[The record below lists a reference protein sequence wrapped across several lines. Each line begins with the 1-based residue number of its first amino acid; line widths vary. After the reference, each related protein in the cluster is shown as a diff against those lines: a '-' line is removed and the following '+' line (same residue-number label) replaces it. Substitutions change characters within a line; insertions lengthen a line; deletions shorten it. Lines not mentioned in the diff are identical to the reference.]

1 MASEDF
7 DQRIR
12 ETFDNHTPPVE
23 GDWRKMRAALAAA
36 SGGASVGVVR
46 AKWTGIAAGVVAGV
60 GIIASYAG
68 RNDQNEVPQPT
79 RPLTENVAAP
89 STEVSAQEAV
99 KGREPST
106 EVVRPVKKVQPAR
119 AAQAPPD
126 TKEVPSTPAMS
137 ENKPNSAVDAP
148 VDALILRSDVREACV
163 GTEVAFN
170 LEGDWTTGS
179 ILWNFGDGGFSNE
192 KAPKHVFEKPGK
204 YDITITV
211 RSPSNGAMRTT
222 TVEDM
227 ISIRSRPQADLHWSM
242 TPKGAQGEVE
252 VRLIDA
258 SIDATSSAFL
268 RGKEDVK
275 SGILRLNS
283 PGKTSLTAVAKNEF
297 GCSDERTEMLTVGT
311 REDLDMPLTFSAV
324 GDGKTGGLLPRGLS
338 KTPFVFTVYGGDGKV
353 VFTTTDA
360 RKGWTG
366 RLANNQPAERGSSFT
381 WTCVREIQP
390 GRPSFFSGRVTIE

>member
-12 ETFDNHTPPVE
+12 KSFDNHTPVVE

-36 SGGASVGVVR
+36 SGGASIGVAR
-46 AKWTGIAAGVVAGV
+46 AKWTGIAAGVVAGI
-60 GIIASYAG
+60 GIIASYTG
-68 RNDQNEVPQPT
+68 RNDQNKVSQPT
-79 RPLTENVAAP
+79 RPQTETVAAP
-89 STEVSAQEAV
+89 STEVSVQEV
-99 KGREPST
+99 VQRHERST
-106 EVVRPVKKVQPAR
+106 EVVRPVKKVLPAR
-119 AAQAPPD
+119 ATQSPPD
-126 TKEVPSTPAMS
+126 TKVVLNSPATP
-137 ENKPNSAVDAP
+137 ENRPNSAVDVP
-148 VDALILRSDVREACV
+148 GDALVLRSDVREACV
-163 GTEVAFN
+163 GTEVSFS

-179 ILWNFGDGGFSNE
+179 VLWNFGDGGFSNE

-227 ISIRSRPQADLHWSM
+227 ISIRSRPQADLHWSL

-268 RGKEDVK
+268 RGEEELK
-275 SGILRLNS
+275 SGVLRLNS
-283 PGKTSLTAVAKNEF
+283 PGKTLLTAVAKNEF

-311 REDLDMPLTFSAV
+311 REDLDMPLTFSALR
-324 GDGKTGGLLPRGLS
+324 DGGNRGLLPRGLS
-338 KTPFVFTVYGGDGKV
+338 QSPFVFSVYGGDGKV

-360 RKGWTG
+360 RQGWTG
-366 RLANNQPAERGSSFT
+366 RLPNNQPAERGSSFT
-381 WTCVREIQP
+381 WTCVREMQP